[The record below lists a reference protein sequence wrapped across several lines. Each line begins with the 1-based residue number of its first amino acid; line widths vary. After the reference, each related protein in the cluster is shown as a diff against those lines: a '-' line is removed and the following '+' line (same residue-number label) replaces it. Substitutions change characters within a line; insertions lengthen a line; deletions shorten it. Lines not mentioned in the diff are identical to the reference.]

1 MQLISYI
8 RKCNVL
14 SKGIVLYIV
23 LFSVLTSC
31 NTNWNIF
38 GEWDYKL
45 PNGYQISRLSGD
57 IIILHTDRYIP
68 VEGKPDELTNVM
80 INSRILSFNYNERYI
95 GIQWI
100 DPLEIGEEDIN
111 TIETQNVLYYLVD
124 SELDIKYG
132 AFETEEEFN
141 EFCRSKSIENIFD
154 WIKTSPAPKGATY

>member
-14 SKGIVLYIV
+14 FEGIVLYIV

-80 INSRILSFNYNERYI
+80 INSRILSFSYNERYI

-100 DPLEIGEEDIN
+100 DPLETGEEDIN

-124 SELDIKYG
+124 I
-132 AFETEEEFN
+132 
-141 EFCRSKSIENIFD
+141 SISFTNHNF
-154 WIKTSPAPKGATY
+154 TTCL

>member
-14 SKGIVLYIV
+14 FKGIVLYIV

-57 IIILHTDRYIP
+57 IIILHTNRYIP

-80 INSRILSFNYNERYI
+80 INSRILSFSYNERYI

-100 DPLEIGEEDIN
+100 DPLEIG
-111 TIETQNVLYYLVD
+111 
-124 SELDIKYG
+124 
-132 AFETEEEFN
+132 
-141 EFCRSKSIENIFD
+141 
-154 WIKTSPAPKGATY
+154 